1 VGFLIADFFVR
12 FELGHTFS
20 KEKLA
25 TPLATAEIDFLF
37 QCSNLPIPIEVKAEE
52 NLKAKSLKVFSEKFH
67 IPLALRT
74 SMAMYKEQGWM
85 VNFPLYA
92 VGREMVEKLDR

>member
-1 VGFLIADFFVR
+1 M
-12 FELGHTFS
+12 
-20 KEKLA
+20 
-25 TPLATAEIDFLF
+25 
-37 QCSNLPIPIEVKAEE
+37 
-52 NLKAKSLKVFSEKFH
+52 KVFSEKFQ

-74 SMAMYKEQGWM
+74 SMAMYKEQDWM